1 MKPMKAMVLA
11 AGLGTRLRPL
21 TNDRPKALVE
31 LAGRTMLDITL
42 ARLRSFGI
50 HEAIINTHHH
60 AQMIEDYL
68 AAHHKFGMNLAISR
82 EETLLDTGG
91 GLNQASWFFLGNP
104 SVDVE
109 NDESVPHPSRSLR
122 WAGSQNSHPEDAGV
136 PHISRRP
143 LPGDVGS
150 PSPQVSADAHVRED
164 EEISQ
169 GARRDQP
176 FLLHNVD
183 ILSTIDLD
191 AMLRHHVEHNALAT
205 LATQH
210 RQTSRYLLFDQQ
222 GLLCGRQPGP
232 LENTNPQF
240 VREVTDPEP
249 LAFAGIHILSNRIFS
264 KITEQGAF
272 SIIPAYL
279 RLASQGERIQSFNAD
294 PYQWRDLGTPAAIA
308 AASNDLEAS
317 PTHKKRPSSFKDL
330 SS

>member
-31 LAGRTMLDITL
+31 LAGRPMLDLTL

-50 HEAIINTHHH
+50 HEVIINTHHH

-68 AAHHKFGMNLAISR
+68 AAHHNFGMNLAISR

-91 GLNQASWFFLGNP
+91 GLKQASWFFLGNHA
-104 SVDVE
+104 E
-109 NDESVPHPSRSLR
+109 QQEARVPHPSRSLR
-122 WAGSQNSHPEDAGV
+122 WVGSQNSDPEDAGV

-143 LPGDVGS
+143 LPEDVGS
-150 PSPQVSADAHVRED
+150 PSAQVSADAHVRED
-164 EEISQ
+164 EVISQ

-176 FLLHNVD
+176 FVVHNVD

-191 AMLRHHVEHNALAT
+191 AMLHHHIEHNALAT

-210 RQTSRYLLFDQQ
+210 RKTSRYILFDQQ

-232 LENTNPQF
+232 LENTNPEF
-240 VREVTDPEP
+240 VREVSSPEP
-249 LAFAGIHILSNRIFS
+249 LAFAGIHILSPRIFS
-264 KITEQGAF
+264 EITEQGAF

-294 PYQWRDLGTPAAIA
+294 PYQWRDLGTPASIQQATA
-308 AASNDLEAS
+308 DLNRQ
-317 PTHKKRPSSFKDL
+317 PR
-330 SS
+330 